1 MIAGPCGCH
10 AAARLASVSRSAPG
24 HRRGRLEQLRL
35 HYHALP
41 IERRIRN
48 PFVAAICETARD
60 ELFAT

>member
-1 MIAGPCGCH
+1 
-10 AAARLASVSRSAPG
+10 VSRSAPG

-35 HYHALP
+35 HYHALS